1 MSSARALLTSLQD
14 RRKRSPASVRGTL
27 LEFASCCR
35 HQDAKAAILAAGLEP
50 LLELATDP
58 ELRRGD
64 ELELLLKLFVLILT
78 GNTETKAKAGGG
90 EALALAMQTLQDVVA
105 GSGGSGWSA
114 RKRTKLLKRALE
126 LVDVLANTAEAQQQ
140 HKRIISTLV
149 MLMTRTSEDA
159 SLLLRATDVFGR
171 FIDGS
176 LDRIQLAANE
186 GAIAILIGL
195 LKLVQLRTMELKR
208 TACEVLLLMGEAPG
222 TLQTMVTQ
230 NIVSVLGLCL
240 RTETPGCETEAG
252 VVRLLLRLTREARVF
267 GQIVH
272 EEMVPLL
279 FRVVE
284 RNNNLGEI
292 TAMACTLIADLSEFA
307 RQCKLDLSPFLEVTT
322 CRGKVLVLAATSHA
336 QDAAV
341 VDNTFRFFVNVSWNP
356 VDLPQLINPETIEGL
371 LSLYVL
377 AGGSGHL
384 AELAE
389 HLVHVI
395 SRLSRSMIEQF
406 TIQDEDVT
414 LPALFL
420 CLRNCHED
428 VRFASQVFAILTKHW
443 KTQVKSVH
451 SITGYVGIATVDICN
466 FVREMIF
473 STDGAEVVLGCG
485 GKDLLEIL
493 HTHLPARDS
502 DQRLD
507 ADSLKD
513 SSEGRAQAPALLP
526 LAFTLVDMLEK
537 VVLGCPDLAMIST
550 SSTSQIDANKPIL
563 TCSIGGTSSRPGD
576 EEYGAYVT
584 SVLHNESCLFKALE
598 SVTLAK
604 NLSRKNL
611 STLVSPSPKNATRD
625 NVSEENTQAAANPSD
640 GEAMQSSFCDM
651 HLCESDPLP
660 LVESD
665 EEEMPDADVEN
676 IDEGNDDDSEDDD
689 GYEKAGDAPSEIDEL
704 CGVTSAGVLPLH
716 AIRSL
721 PGRQGPPNPSK
732 CAGRTKCTPIT
743 AFSHLEDK
751 TWFYVDSAGVKY
763 PKHPSRMD
771 QAGQTNDEEGF
782 LLEEPG
788 FLEPCNVPNPE
799 EAARFIEEATAKRAA
814 FLADDI
820 NMRARIVYENTS
832 MLEDWPRDKTAGIP
846 AVLQNSC
853 QPASHYPYS
862 VPDKSKAFANLPTS
876 LTFDSCFES
885 GNLERAIQI
894 GEYEYDLILRRDF
907 NSSGHMQWF
916 YFAVS
921 NIQPA
926 KESISSPQR
935 GQKWRFNIV
944 NLCKPSSLFSHGLQ
958 PVVYSVKDAHEN
970 RRGWLRSGTDIY
982 YFTNPFVRA
991 PRSAGSSSDALPTD
1005 AVPAPASSVGTY
1017 YTLTFTLEFRNT
1029 DDTYLIAHSY
1039 PYTLTMHQLHLNNI
1053 LHRSG
1058 RDMHQIL
1065 RHSSLCTTLSGRNC
1079 DLLTISD
1086 FSVGLQEVK
1095 ARKAVFITSRVHPG
1109 EAQAS
1114 WMMRGVIDFL
1124 LGDSDVARVLRRMF
1138 LFQIIPIL
1146 NPDGVYYGN
1155 SRCALSACD
1164 LNRQWQ
1170 DPSRAQ
1176 HPTIFHAKEL
1186 LFKERSSR
1194 GVAFYCDMHG
1204 HSRKKNV
1211 FMYGCDTKRK
1221 PNPVARTFAK
1231 LFSMQQTA
1239 KKYISFPDCSFKVSK
1254 NKETTAR
1261 VVVANE
1267 LKICWSFTLE
1277 ASFCGANFGELQN
1290 AHFNTKHLHQV
1301 GTSLCETLFH
1311 ACVGDANVRERL
1323 AANIDDATMCIPQYV
1338 EGYLR
1343 EAGILNDR
1351 SPVVEDVTMN
1361 PRTALQKG
1369 KAGSGRKMPIDSS
1382 LKTASRK
1389 NSKSKVVGNSDSGA
1403 RKVVGDADEGS
1414 GRRRKPS
1421 RQYPKSS
1428 MFAGSIELDDG
1439 EMRGVSP
1446 KSASFSFPSA
1456 NMLGVQ
1462 SRDNSMALS
1471 PPVNDLVTRSP
1482 KVPINR
1488 VRFRQ
1493 VPNCYPVEE
1502 HNELVL

>member
-14 RRKRSPASVRGTL
+14 RTKRSPAS
-27 LEFASCCR
+27 CCR
-35 HQDAKAAILAAGLEP
+35 QQDAKAAILAAGLEP

-64 ELELLLKLFVLILT
+64 ELELLLKLLVLILT
-78 GNTETKAKAGGG
+78 DNSEAKTKEGEGG
-90 EALALAMQTLQDVVA
+90 ALALAMQTLQDVVA
-105 GSGGSGWSA
+105 GSGGSGRSV

-126 LVDVLANTAEAQQQ
+126 LVGVLANTSEAQQQ
-140 HKRIISTLV
+140 RKWIISTLV
-149 MLMTRTSEDA
+149 MLLTRTSEDA
-159 SLLLRATDVFGR
+159 SLLLRATDVLGR
-171 FIDGS
+171 FVDGS

-186 GAIAILIGL
+186 DAIAILIGL
-195 LKLVQLRTMELKR
+195 LKLIGGTTELKR
-208 TACEVLLLMGEAPG
+208 TACEVLLLMGEAPRM
-222 TLQTMVTQ
+222 LQTMVTQ

-284 RNNNLGEI
+284 RNSNLGEI

-307 RQCKLDLSPFLEVTT
+307 RQCKLDLSPFLEVTA

-377 AGGSGHL
+377 AGGSGYL

-443 KTQVKSVH
+443 KTQ
-451 SITGYVGIATVDICN
+451 T
-466 FVREMIF
+466 
-473 STDGAEVVLGCG
+473 
-485 GKDLLEIL
+485 
-493 HTHLPARDS
+493 
-502 DQRLD
+502 
-507 ADSLKD
+507 
-513 SSEGRAQAPALLP
+513 
-526 LAFTLVDMLEK
+526 
-537 VVLGCPDLAMIST
+537 
-550 SSTSQIDANKPIL
+550 
-563 TCSIGGTSSRPGD
+563 
-576 EEYGAYVT
+576 
-584 SVLHNESCLFKALE
+584 
-598 SVTLAK
+598 
-604 NLSRKNL
+604 
-611 STLVSPSPKNATRD
+611 
-625 NVSEENTQAAANPSD
+625 
-640 GEAMQSSFCDM
+640 MQSSFCDM
-651 HLCESDPLP
+651 HLCENDPVP
-660 LVESD
+660 SVGSD
-665 EEEMPDADVEN
+665 EEEMLDADAEN
-676 IDEGNDDDSEDDD
+676 VDEGNDDDSDDDD
-689 GYEKAGDAPSEIDEL
+689 GYEKADD
-704 CGVTSAGVLPLH
+704 

-721 PGRQGPPNPSK
+721 PERQGPPSPSK
-732 CAGRTKCTPIT
+732 CASRSKCTSIN

-751 TWFYVDSAGVKY
+751 TWFYVDPAGVKY

-771 QAGQTNDEEGF
+771 QAGQTNDDEGF
-782 LLEEPG
+782 LLEEPS

-799 EAARFIEEATAKRAA
+799 ETTRFIEEATAKRAE

-832 MLEDWPRDKTAGIP
+832 MLEDWPRDKIAGIP
-846 AVLQNSC
+846 AVLLNSC

-862 VPDKSKAFANLPTS
+862 VPDKSKAFADLPTS

-926 KESISSPQR
+926 KESISYPQR

-944 NLCKPSSLFSHGLQ
+944 NLCKPSSLFNHGLQ

-970 RRGWLRSGTDIY
+970 QRGWLRSGTDIY
-982 YFTNPFVRA
+982 YFANPFVRA

-1005 AVPAPASSVGTY
+1005 AVPVPANLVGTY

-1039 PYTLTMHQLHLNNI
+1039 PYTLTMHQLHLSSI

-1065 RHSSLCTTLSGRNC
+1065 RRSSLCTTLSGRNC

-1146 NPDGVYYGN
+1146 NPDGVYFGN

-1170 DPSRAQ
+1170 NPSRAQ

-1221 PNPVARTFAK
+1221 PNPIARTFAK

-1261 VVVANE
+1261 VVVASE

-1301 GTSLCETLFH
+1301 GTSLCETLFQ

-1343 EAGILNDR
+1343 EAGVLNDR
-1351 SPVVEDVTMN
+1351 SSVAEDVTTN
-1361 PRTALQKG
+1361 PRAALQKG
-1369 KAGSGRKMPIDSS
+1369 KSGPGKKMPIDSS

-1389 NSKSKVVGNSDSGA
+1389 NPKSKVVGNSDSGA
-1403 RKVVGDADEGS
+1403 RKVIGDADEGS
-1414 GRRRKPS
+1414 ARRRKPS
-1421 RQYPKSS
+1421 RQYPKPS
-1428 MFAGSIELDDG
+1428 MFAGPIELDDG
-1439 EMRGVSP
+1439 EMRGVSVAASAADGSARRLDLAGLSRAKVSGKKLRNKYPRTRRTKSSPSEHVTSHRRPMPCLGSNETGPADDLSSRANGGSLSGDPTMPLVPAKPVATATGPPSSSVRGSFTSFQNSETAYLRSP
-1446 KSASFSFPSA
+1446 KSASFSFPTA

-1462 SRDNSMALS
+1462 SRDCSMVLP
-1471 PPVNDLVTRSP
+1471 PPVNDVVTRSP

-1488 VRFRQ
+1488 MRFRQ
-1493 VPNCYPVEE
+1493 VPNCCPVEE
-1502 HNELVL
+1502 HNELVLRGRFELTALQFTRRGAGRQFAAVNTGSKISLHDILVRTRIELSTCFDDSLSLILVEFA